1 MSERL
6 RYLFARHLAKTL
18 TVEEQK
24 ELLGLSLEPA
34 QQEELKQLMEEAWSQ
49 TGTGEDIED
58 EKAYAMLEKI
68 LAERKQEAAVIRM
81 PGNSRRRWWMV
92 AAAVVFVIGFG
103 VYLLWLDKETISTKE
118 QRTSVRNVEAPK
130 STRAMIVLSDGLK
143 IELDSM
149 NAGTIL
155 AEGGIHVTKNER
167 GEIVYLNNNAGQNQL
182 TYNTLVNPRGS
193 KVASLVLV
201 DGTKVWLNSESSI
214 RYYTSIGRERLVEI
228 TGEAYF
234 EVAKDPSHRFT
245 VVTDRVSTIVL
256 GTHFNINSY
265 KEEKNTSV
273 TLLEGSVR
281 LEKNKEAGM
290 LKPGQQAQISNSIK
304 ILDKVDIDAV
314 MAWKNGLFH
323 FVNADFNTVM
333 TQIGR
338 WYDLDIVYESKIPS
352 RRFEGKI
359 QRDLNLSDVLDGLA
373 NNQIDYRIEGRK
385 LIIE

>member
-68 LAERKQEAAVIRM
+68 IAERKQEAAVIRM

-103 VYLLWLDKETISTKE
+103 VYLLWLDKETLSTKE
-118 QRTSVRNVEAPK
+118 QRTSVRIVEAPK
-130 STRAMIVLSDGLK
+130 STRAMIVLSDGRK